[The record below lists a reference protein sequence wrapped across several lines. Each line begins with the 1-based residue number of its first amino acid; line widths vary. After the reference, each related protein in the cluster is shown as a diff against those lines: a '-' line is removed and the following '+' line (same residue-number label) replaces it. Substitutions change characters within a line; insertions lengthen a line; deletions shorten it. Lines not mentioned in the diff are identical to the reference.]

1 MVNKRNP
8 SRTPAARERR
18 RPAPK
23 GAATRSARPAPA
35 GPRLPNGVE
44 PVYGVHSVEALLAR
58 PAASETIRTLWVQQG
73 DAERR
78 LHELMAQ
85 AQSVGIPVE
94 FMVREQLDA
103 AASGGNHQGIMALCP
118 PIEPA
123 SEQTLWWRLDDWK
136 AEQAPLF
143 LVLDGVTDPHNLG
156 ACLRNADAAGAH
168 GIIVPKDRSAT
179 LNATVRKVA
188 SGAAEAVPVY
198 QVTNLARTLTTLQE
212 KGVWVLGMAGEAES
226 MLYDIDLTG
235 PCALVMGAEGKGMRR
250 LTRERCD
257 QWAKLPMAGEVSS
270 LNVSVAAG
278 ITLFEAV
285 RQRR

>member
-1 MVNKRNP
+1 MATKRP
-8 SRTPAARERR
+8 SPRTSTNRR
-18 RPAPK
+18 RSANN
-23 GAATRSARPAPA
+23 GAVRSARPAPV

-58 PAASETIRTLWVQQG
+58 SSAPETIRTLWIQQG

-78 LHELMAQ
+78 LQELMTHAQ
-85 AQSVGIPVE
+85 TLGIPVE

-103 AASGGNHQGIMALCP
+103 AANGGNHQGIIALCP

-123 SEQTLWWRLDDWK
+123 SEQTLWWRLEDWT
-136 AEQAPLF
+136 ADQAPLF

-212 KGVWVLGMAGEAES
+212 KGVWVLGMAGEAKS
-226 MLYDIDLTG
+226 MLYDVDLTG